1 MNAIAQHNT
10 DFIAQAETPL
20 RHICLITDGN
30 QHRNDLMRNQI
41 DFCHQ
46 DLVSEAM
53 LPEIRTVATLIA
65 ASRHDFSSTSP
76 AQFTDEADW
85 FAARIIVL
93 QARVFH
99 LEVSLK
105 PMLDIANR
113 RAQAF
118 AKAHGLPFQAAKIR
132 PSLHTQRPANMLL
145 MQCAMQGKACDNV
158 FENSSNLR
166 KQCVKTM

>member
-1 MNAIAQHNT
+1 MNAIAKQNI
-10 DFIAQAETPL
+10 DFIAQTPL
-20 RHICLITDGN
+20 RDICLITDGN
-30 QHRNDLMRNQI
+30 QHRSDLMRKHI
-41 DFCHQ
+41 DFTHE
-46 DLVSEAM
+46 DLASEAM

-65 ASRHDFSSTSP
+65 AVRHDFSQACPT
-76 AQFTDEADW
+76 QFTEEADW

-118 AKAHGLPFQAAKIR
+118 AQAHRLAFQAAKIR
-132 PSLHTQRPANMLL
+132 PSLHAHRPANMLL
-145 MQCAMQGKACDNV
+145 IQCALNGEACNNL

-166 KQCVKTM
+166 KLCVKPM